1 MSFRVSR
8 TFPFND
14 IVNDPI
20 VSILILGER
29 EDELFVAWWKDEVV
43 KCAIIPNDFVDV
55 VHFELSCI
63 VLIHAIHNR
72 KDACTPILCFER
84 ITLYG
89 WCAKR
94 VQFIG
99 ESLWL
104 FTQLA
109 SVHQS
114 STY

>member
-1 MSFRVSR
+1 MSFGVSG
-8 TFPFND
+8 TFSLND

-20 VSILILGER
+20 VNILILGER

-43 KCAIIPNDFVDV
+43 KRAIIPNDFLDV

-63 VLIHAIHNR
+63 VLVHVIHKR

-84 ITLYG
+84 IALYG

-99 ESLWL
+99 ESFWL
-104 FTQLA
+104 CTQSA
-109 SVHQS
+109 SVHRS
-114 STY
+114 STN